1 MPIIDQVIKA
11 NFLLHNFKPVFFFQ
25 VLRIMRDLC
34 ARVSTWAPLSGW
46 PLEVICCGCL
56 ETPFERPPF
65 STAEGFRR
73 VFEVQ
78 IFLYL

>member
-1 MPIIDQVIKA
+1 
-11 NFLLHNFKPVFFFQ
+11 
-25 VLRIMRDLC
+25 MRDLC
-34 ARVSTWAPLSGW
+34 ARVSTWAPLAGW

-73 VFEVQ
+73 VFEVSDF
-78 IFLYL
+78 FLSPLLSFKKLISVSLLDYYSRAQMG

>member
-1 MPIIDQVIKA
+1 
-11 NFLLHNFKPVFFFQ
+11 
-25 VLRIMRDLC
+25 MRDLC
-34 ARVSTWAPLSGW
+34 ARVSTWAPLAGW

-73 VFEVQ
+73 VFEVIQ
-78 IFLYL
+78 KSRAHKPTHSHFYINA

>member
-1 MPIIDQVIKA
+1 
-11 NFLLHNFKPVFFFQ
+11 
-25 VLRIMRDLC
+25 MRDLC
-34 ARVSTWAPLSGW
+34 ARVSTWAPLAGW

-73 VFEVQ
+73 VFEVIQ
-78 IFLYL
+78 KFRAHKLIFI